1 MTGPHLQT
9 QPEHDGAWLR
19 TLRRYIAFVVPAHLF
34 WEFAQLPLYTIWW
47 DGTPGEIL
55 FAVVHCT
62 GGDALIAIAALV
74 SALLIAGTGWPV
86 APDSYR
92 RVAAIA
98 IVIGVSYTAFSEWL
112 NTVVREAW
120 AYSDL
125 MPVIP
130 LIEAGLSPILQ
141 WVLVPLTAFWWARR
155 PIARVE
161 QRIEAHA

>member
-1 MTGPHLQT
+1 MTGPNPST
-9 QPEHDGAWLR
+9 RTERDGAWLR
-19 TLRRYIAFVVPAHLF
+19 TLRRYIAFVVPAHLL
-34 WEFAQLPLYTIWW
+34 WEFAQLPLYTIWR

-62 GGDALIAIAALV
+62 GGDALIAITALV
-74 SALLIAGTGWPV
+74 SALLLGGTGWPV
-86 APDSYR
+86 ARDSYR

-98 IVIGVSYTAFSEWL
+98 IVLGVGYTAFSEWL

-141 WVLVPLTAFWWARR
+141 WVLIPLAAFWWSRR
-155 PIARVE
+155 PICLAE
-161 QRIEAHA
+161 QPKEAHA